1 MSRRAIALACALGCV
16 TAVPVAHAER
26 RWLRAN
32 FHGHASAG
40 HVDDD
45 GVESAPE
52 LHKAVRAAG
61 FDFSLHTPHC
71 VTDVGADAGQH
82 FAEQRSAEAAVHV
95 PGLTI
100 ATGQELS
107 VVDGPKYSRHTK
119 VLGRNTPGNLNH
131 LTILGNKTLL
141 PYRVLSP
148 GEACERVHQDGGIC
162 IVNHPGPGPMM
173 WEEGYWEAPKNRG
186 TVDAIEVYNGQA
198 LAAIGID
205 FESRYREATAY
216 RGLGLKI
223 AATTGADTHGPK
235 SVARAQSKVAS
246 FAGPAR
252 SLLKIVLPQAES
264 ARPELDAAT
273 LVLVDAPATAMGPAA
288 RPATATTVGTPLTR
302 PTQATAATTAAVIAA
317 VKARRTVAVNALP
330 GLEVSVDGLGEVR
343 KTGAVQLSM
352 KLSRKLAEVTLYRE
366 GTPVQTWHDVD
377 AVEWSETIT
386 APAAYVFGA
395 RQGAGRLLTS
405 AIWYEP
411 GK

>member
-1 MSRRAIALACALGCV
+1 MSRSVIALACALGYV

-45 GVESAPE
+45 GTESPAD
-52 LHKAVRAAG
+52 LHKAMRAAG
-61 FDFSLHTPHC
+61 FDWSLHTPHC

-82 FAEQRSAEAAVHV
+82 FAEQRAAEAALKL
-95 PGLTI
+95 PGLTV

-119 VLGRNTPGNLNH
+119 VLGRSTPGNLNH
-131 LTILGNKTLL
+131 LSIVGNKTLL

-148 GEACERVHQDGGIC
+148 AEACERAHQDGGIC

-173 WEEGYWEAPKNRG
+173 WEEGYWEAPKNRSG
-186 TVDAIEVYNGQA
+186 VDAIEVYNGQA
-198 LAAIGID
+198 LAAVGID

-252 SLLKIVLPQAES
+252 SLLKMVLPQGES

-273 LVLVDAPATAMGPAA
+273 LVQVDVPATASSAA
-288 RPATATTVGTPLTR
+288 AG
-302 PTQATAATTAAVIAA
+302 AASASEARAMTAAVIAA

-330 GLEVSVDGLGEVR
+330 GIAVSVDGLGEVR
-343 KTGAVQLSM
+343 RTGTVKLSM
-352 KLSRKLAEVTLYRE
+352 RLSRKLAEVTLYRE
-366 GTPVQTWHDVD
+366 GTPVQTWHDSD

-395 RQGAGRLLTS
+395 KDGAGRLLTS

-411 GK
+411 GH

>member
-1 MSRRAIALACALGCV
+1 MSRSVIALACALAWV
-16 TAVPVAHAER
+16 STAHAER

-32 FHGHASAG
+32 FHGHASPG

-45 GVESAPE
+45 GAESAHDM
-52 LHKAVRAAG
+52 HKAMRAAG
-61 FDFSLHTPHC
+61 FDFSLHSPHC
-71 VTDVGADAGQH
+71 VTDVGADAVEHYAAQR
-82 FAEQRSAEAAVHV
+82 AEEAAARV

-107 VVDGPKYSRHTK
+107 VVDGPNYSRHTK
-119 VLGRNTPGNLNH
+119 VLGRPTPGNLNH

-148 GEACERVHQDGGIC
+148 SEACERVHQDGGIC

-173 WEEGYWEAPKNRG
+173 WEEGYWESPKNRAG
-186 TVDAIEVYNGQA
+186 VDAIEVYNGQA

-235 SVARAQSKVAS
+235 SVARAQAKVAG

-252 SLLKIVLPQAES
+252 SLLRVILPQAES

-273 LVLVDAPATAMGPAA
+273 LVQVDTPAA
-288 RPATATTVGTPLTR
+288 KAASMTP
-302 PTQATAATTAAVIAA
+302 AVIAA

-330 GLEVSVDGLGEVR
+330 GIAVQVDGLGEVR
-343 KTGAVQLSM
+343 PTNAVKLSM
-352 KLSRKLAEVTLYRE
+352 KLSRKMAEVTLYRE

-377 AVEWSETIT
+377 AVEWSETIA

-395 RQGAGRLLTS
+395 RDGAGRLLTS

>member
-1 MSRRAIALACALGCV
+1 MIRRVIALAFVLACAS
-16 TAVPVAHAER
+16 TAHAER

-45 GVESAPE
+45 GVESAHDM
-52 LHKAVRAAG
+52 HKAVRAAG
-61 FDFSLHTPHC
+61 FDFSLHSPHC
-71 VTDVGADAGQH
+71 VTDVGADAAEH
-82 FAEQRSAEAAVHV
+82 FAAQQAEEAAMRV

-107 VVDGPKYSRHTK
+107 VADGPNYARHTK
-119 VLGRNTPGNLNH
+119 VLGRPAPGNLNH

-141 PYRVLSP
+141 PYRVLTP
-148 GEACERVHQDGGIC
+148 AEACERAHQDGGLC

-173 WEEGYWEAPKNRG
+173 WEEGYWEAPKNRAA
-186 TVDAIEVYNGQA
+186 VDAIEVYNGQA
-198 LAAIGID
+198 LAAVGID

-235 SVARAQSKVAS
+235 SVARAQSKLAG

-252 SLLKIVLPQAES
+252 SLLKIVLPQSERP
-264 ARPELDAAT
+264 RPELDAAT
-273 LVLVDAPATAMGPAA
+273 LVQVDAAA
-288 RPATATTVGTPLTR
+288 RGTPA
-302 PTQATAATTAAVIAA
+302 QVTAAVVAA
-317 VKARRTVAVNALP
+317 VKARRTVALYALP
-330 GLEVSVDGLGEVR
+330 GIAVSIDGLGEVR
-343 KTGAVQLSM
+343 RTGAVKVAM
-352 KLSRKLAEVTLYRE
+352 KLSRKVAEVTLYRE
-366 GTPVQTWHDVD
+366 GTAVQTWHDVD

-395 RQGAGRLLTS
+395 KDGAGRLMTS

-411 GK
+411 AK